1 MARYIIIVSLLIF
14 VGCAPPYNPQPKVDT
29 IKPVLAIT
37 PSVAFN
43 NYKKEVAANYR
54 KLAQNCLDGSYEFV
68 SELVDAAKALDKESK
83 PTMSK
88 PIDRLF
94 ADALGNDKLDSKK
107 AADVL
112 IKVADDLDPL
122 PKGKP

>member
-1 MARYIIIVSLLIF
+1 MLRHIIIVSLLLF
-14 VGCAPPYNPQPKVDT
+14 VGCAPPYKPQPKMDT
-29 IKPVLAIT
+29 IKAIT
-37 PSVAFN
+37 PSAAFD

-68 SELVDAAKALDKESK
+68 SELVDAAKSLDKESK
-83 PTMSK
+83 PTMTK
-88 PIDRLF
+88 PIDKLF
-94 ADALGNDKLDSKK
+94 ADALGNDKLDPKK